1 MPWHH
6 EDKGMEKSRQQ
17 PRDANSFKAGAKLRA
32 RRTPNTG
39 HLQRRGG
46 TQSHPAASL
55 PPLGRGGGSRGALSQ
70 GQLASRGESNS
81 ASLHTDCDEK
91 PAQRPGCRHSGVR
104 PDPWPLSYSLCTAQR
119 HLAPGAIES

>member
-6 EDKGMEKSRQQ
+6 EDKGMETSRQQ

-46 TQSHPAASL
+46 TQQQAY
-55 PPLGRGGGSRGALSQ
+55 PPRGGEGGAEGL
-70 GQLASRGESNS
+70 
-81 ASLHTDCDEK
+81 
-91 PAQRPGCRHSGVR
+91 
-104 PDPWPLSYSLCTAQR
+104 
-119 HLAPGAIES
+119 